1 MQVESRSS
9 PDVTVLVH
17 GTGSEA
23 LLPRE
28 HDGLRVVRQPRLQV
42 AQRALN
48 LFVLVTATEL
58 PDVSAFVSVANR
70 RHQLRALFV
79 RESTY
84 PRWLPFWF
92 ERAGLRTL
100 RNTLVHADADAT
112 LPRRVLS
119 AWIHG
124 VPNELIADASVVGS
138 RLFLM
143 SCALER
149 VEVDFDLVPALK
161 DIPRTQ
167 RTAFEID
174 EDGSYVHWPGPD
186 IHVDLDAIRAAIDPE
201 ARSKADAFRATKDER
216 YGAAMAR
223 LRVAMGLKQSDIKGM
238 SDRHV
243 RRIEKGEGATHEALR
258 LIAEAHGMKL
268 DQYLHEVAA
277 MLAAEAPALGTTQP
291 AEVSP
296 KRRSDDE

>member
-1 MQVESRSS
+1 MQVESRSSS

-17 GTGSEA
+17 GAGSEA

-28 HDGLRVVRQPRLQV
+28 QERLRVVRQPRLQV

-79 RESTY
+79 RESTH

-112 LPRRVLS
+112 LPRRVLN
-119 AWIHG
+119 AWVHG
-124 VPNELIADASVVGS
+124 APNELIADASVVGS

-149 VEVDFDLVPALK
+149 VEVEFDLVPALR
-161 DIPRTQ
+161 DIPRSQ
-167 RTAFEID
+167 RTAFEVD

-186 IHVDLDAIRAAIDPE
+186 IHVDLDAIQAAIDPE
-201 ARSKADAFRATKDER
+201 TRTKAEGLRATRNER
-216 YGAAMAR
+216 YGAAIAR
-223 LRVAMGLKQSDIKGM
+223 LRVAMGLKQSDIKGL

-268 DQYLHEVAA
+268 DHYLHEVAA
-277 MLAAEAPALGTTQP
+277 TLAAGAPGA
-291 AEVSP
+291 
-296 KRRSDDE
+296 DDTDE

>member
-9 PDVTVLVH
+9 RDVTVLVH
-17 GTGSEA
+17 GAGSEA
-23 LLPRE
+23 LLPRTQE
-28 HDGLRVVRQPRLQV
+28 RLRVVRQPRLQV

-79 RESTY
+79 RESTHA
-84 PRWLPFWF
+84 RWLPFWF

-100 RNTLVHADADAT
+100 RNTLVHAEADAT
-112 LPRRVLS
+112 LPRRVLN
-119 AWIHG
+119 AWVQG
-124 VPNELIADASVVGS
+124 APNELIADASVVGS

-149 VEVDFDLVPALK
+149 VEVDFDVVPALK

-167 RTAFEID
+167 RTAFEVD

-186 IHVDLDAIRAAIDPE
+186 IHLDLDAIRVAIDPE
-201 ARSKADAFRATKDER
+201 ARARAEVVRATHNVR
-216 YGAAMAR
+216 YGAAIAR
-223 LRVAMGLKQSDIKGM
+223 LRVAKGLKQADIKGL
-238 SDRHV
+238 SERHV
-243 RRIEKGEGATHEALR
+243 RRIEKGEGASHEALR

-268 DQYLHEVAA
+268 GQYLHEVAEMLGDVPDPA
-277 MLAAEAPALGTTQP
+277 MTQAEG
-291 AEVSP
+291 P
-296 KRRSDDE
+296 KRPNDDV